1 MALAVLE
8 PEQFPKSWAEI
19 NRFHDKIG
27 STRLRVQRQGSVGES
42 VEVDEQLQSQTEQ
55 AAEDFSKDA
64 YVKLSDSHLDAKCF
78 PHMYPYGTGS
88 THSEEGSA
96 GIQNSA
102 KQRVTS
108 LDPCFRQN
116 PVWAFWSLDRL
127 MKNELYFKERGRRKR
142 TAAEAGLPDHH
153 NTSENPTGDVFSN
166 LLLLSL
172 K

>member
-1 MALAVLE
+1 
-8 PEQFPKSWAEI
+8 
-19 NRFHDKIG
+19 
-27 STRLRVQRQGSVGES
+27 
-42 VEVDEQLQSQTEQ
+42 
-55 AAEDFSKDA
+55 
-64 YVKLSDSHLDAKCF
+64 
-78 PHMYPYGTGS
+78 MYPHGTGS

-127 MKNELYFKERGRRKR
+127 IKNELYFKERGRRKR

-153 NTSENPTGDVFSN
+153 NTSENPTGDVFSHLFGRN
-166 LLLLSL
+166 DSASIPESGAWWRARQRE
-172 K
+172 

>member
-1 MALAVLE
+1 MCYTTPKKLQDLQKNSGTPNPLE
-8 PEQFPKSWAEI
+8 
-19 NRFHDKIG
+19 RG
-27 STRLRVQRQGSVGES
+27 GL
-42 VEVDEQLQSQTEQ
+42 
-55 AAEDFSKDA
+55 
-64 YVKLSDSHLDAKCF
+64 
-78 PHMYPYGTGS
+78 YPYGTGS

-127 MKNELYFKERGRRKR
+127 IKSELFFKERGRRKR

-153 NTSENPTGDVFSN
+153 DTSENPTGDVFSH
-166 LLLLSL
+166 LL
-172 K
+172 